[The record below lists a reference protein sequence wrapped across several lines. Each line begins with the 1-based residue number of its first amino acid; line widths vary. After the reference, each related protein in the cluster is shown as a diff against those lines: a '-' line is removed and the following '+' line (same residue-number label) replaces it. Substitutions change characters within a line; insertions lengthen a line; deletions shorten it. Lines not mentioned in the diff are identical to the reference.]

1 MSNLMVRLTTAI
13 VALPLLTYL
22 ILLGGIPFT
31 ILIAAA
37 VTIALHEFNMM
48 MMARGFKPVKTVTYI
63 LGVLLVGVAYFSN
76 EYYLTV
82 LVTFSALIIM
92 VVQLSKRDVN
102 ASIIGMAVTVLGL
115 LYIPWLLA
123 HAVLVRGLDSAGNRR
138 AHGDAQRRLRGG
150 RHPPTRE
157 GLPFS
162 PSILEG

>member
-63 LGVLLVGVAYFSN
+63 LGVLLVGVAYFSW
-76 EYYLTV
+76 LATD
-82 LVTFSALIIM
+82 LVKTAGEHPAFTYMRTHLPGP
-92 VVQLSKRDVN
+92 LK
-102 ASIIGMAVTVLGL
+102 AVSSVD
-115 LYIPWLLA
+115 I
-123 HAVLVRGLDSAGNRR
+123 AVKARR
-138 AHGDAQRRLRGG
+138 N
-150 RHPPTRE
+150 
-157 GLPFS
+157 
-162 PSILEG
+162 